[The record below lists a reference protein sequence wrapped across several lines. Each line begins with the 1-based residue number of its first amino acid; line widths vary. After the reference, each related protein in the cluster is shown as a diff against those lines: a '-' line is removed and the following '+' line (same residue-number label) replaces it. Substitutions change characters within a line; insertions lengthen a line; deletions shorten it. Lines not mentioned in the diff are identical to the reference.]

1 MSEGSPVPAE
11 AIKENAVIDSHRLEA
26 FSDSVMAV
34 IITIMAFN
42 LKTPMTANW
51 HGLVGRL
58 PSLLVYILSF
68 IFVGI
73 YWNNHH
79 HLLRATKQ
87 INGAVMWANLHLLFW
102 LSLTPFATSWV
113 GVDHEHSLPASVYGV
128 VALCAALAYYLLE
141 RTILRANVDDVS
153 IVAAV
158 GIDIKGIVSPA
169 IYAIGIGL
177 ASIVAGLVMALVTA
191 RSIATPPAG
200 RGHGYRARACRRTA
214 DQCGLPLHPGRRCRM
229 RSDGGRRHQGQN
241 NLELCLLRTR

>member
-1 MSEGSPVPAE
+1 MSEGSPVPGE
-11 AIKENAVIDSHRLEA
+11 ATKDSSVIDTHRLEA

-34 IITIMAFN
+34 IITIMAFD
-42 LKTPMTANW
+42 LKTPLTANW
-51 HGLVGRL
+51 HGLEARV

-79 HLLRATKQ
+79 HLLRATKK

-113 GVDHEHSLPASVYGV
+113 GLDHSHPLPASVYGV
-128 VALCAALAYYLLE
+128 VALCAAVAYYILE
-141 RTILRANVDDVS
+141 RTILGANVDDAS

-169 IYAIGIGL
+169 IYAVGIAL
-177 ASIVAGLVMALVTA
+177 AFVSPYISYACYTAVALIWFVPDKRLTSVA
-191 RSIATPPAG
+191 
-200 RGHGYRARACRRTA
+200 
-214 DQCGLPLHPGRRCRM
+214 
-229 RSDGGRRHQGQN
+229 
-241 NLELCLLRTR
+241 

>member
-11 AIKENAVIDSHRLEA
+11 ATTVSAVIDSHRLEA

-34 IITIMAFN
+34 IITIMAFD

-51 HGLVGRL
+51 HGLAGRI

-113 GVDHEHSLPASVYGV
+113 GIDHGHPLPASVYGV
-128 VALCAALAYYLLE
+128 VALCAAVAYYILE
-141 RTILRANVDDVS
+141 RAILKANVDDVA
-153 IVAAV
+153 IAAAV

-177 ASIVAGLVMALVTA
+177 AYVSPYIAYACYTAVALIWFVPDKRLTKV
-191 RSIATPPAG
+191 S
-200 RGHGYRARACRRTA
+200 
-214 DQCGLPLHPGRRCRM
+214 
-229 RSDGGRRHQGQN
+229 
-241 NLELCLLRTR
+241 